1 MRKQEQREKRYVPV
15 QVRFDTE
22 GNMRPMV
29 IEFDEAHAYTI
40 DKDEDAKL
48 RNRIETLKG
57 MLIPKQTVHLTMVT
71 TYGVVYGK
79 HSGIVQKEVMMD
91 DLFNG

>member
-1 MRKQEQREKRYVPV
+1 MKRQEQREKRYVPV

-40 DKDEDAKL
+40 DKVTDKCRAACQRVGGVGIRYTCMIQGQETYLWFEENRWFVEAK
-48 RNRIETLKG
+48 
-57 MLIPKQTVHLTMVT
+57 Q
-71 TYGVVYGK
+71 
-79 HSGIVQKEVMMD
+79 
-91 DLFNG
+91 

>member
-15 QVRFDTE
+15 HVRFDTE

-40 DKDEDAKL
+40 DK
-48 RNRIETLKG
+48 
-57 MLIPKQTVHLTMVT
+57 VT
-71 TYGVVYGK
+71 
-79 HSGIVQKEVMMD
+79 D
-91 DLFNG
+91 

>member
-22 GNMRPMV
+22 GNMRPMI

-40 DKDEDAKL
+40 DK
-48 RNRIETLKG
+48 
-57 MLIPKQTVHLTMVT
+57 VT
-71 TYGVVYGK
+71 DMPQECQCFSAGRVTIQG
-79 HSGIVQKEVMMD
+79 
-91 DLFNG
+91 